1 MPFTCLFFSFWECA
15 SDDDQWMCS
24 RDSVLTASPIKGKT
38 ISIYG
43 APMWPRLFGNRPK
56 TSFYNNLLPFLKLY
70 TWWLLPFEETGR
82 EISLNETAHNRKC
95 FGAFLNIQVKWVMDT
110 LCIFVFMY
118 RVRQYR
124 YYKIFRF
131 GQLVSTLT
139 ITIAKSMYSH
149 YALFL
154 QSMGIQESNT
164 TGQLNNNSN
173 TLHEYFLYELRT
185 PNLTYVLSSYYYY
198 FFCICLVLS
207 ICFSLSTACAAVL
220 RYSLLL

>member
-1 MPFTCLFFSFWECA
+1 MKRHSDAFHLFIFPFWECA
-15 SDDDQWMCS
+15 SNDGQWMCS

-43 APMWPRLFGNRPK
+43 APMWPRLFGNRLK
-56 TSFYNNLLPFLKLY
+56 TLFCNNLPPFLKLY

-82 EISLNETAHNRKC
+82 EISLNETAHNREC
-95 FGAFLNIQVKWVMDT
+95 LGDFLNIQVKRVMDK
-110 LCIFVFMY
+110 LWIFVFMF

-131 GQLVSTLT
+131 GQSVSTLT

-154 QSMGIQESNT
+154 QSMGTQESDT
-164 TGQLNNNSN
+164 T
-173 TLHEYFLYELRT
+173 
-185 PNLTYVLSSYYYY
+185 
-198 FFCICLVLS
+198 
-207 ICFSLSTACAAVL
+207 
-220 RYSLLL
+220 

>member
-15 SDDDQWMCS
+15 SDDEQWMCS
-24 RDSVLTASPIKGKT
+24 RDSVLTASPIRGKT

-56 TSFYNNLLPFLKLY
+56 TLFYNNLLPFLKLY

-124 YYKIFRF
+124 YYKS
-131 GQLVSTLT
+131 LD
-139 ITIAKSMYSH
+139 
-149 YALFL
+149 
-154 QSMGIQESNT
+154 
-164 TGQLNNNSN
+164 GQLNTFCHRHHTCLSLLTYICNQNSISWETIYSRKTIFN
-173 TLHEYFLYELRT
+173 
-185 PNLTYVLSSYYYY
+185 NLTN
-198 FFCICLVLS
+198 
-207 ICFSLSTACAAVL
+207 TAFWKIKTE
-220 RYSLLL
+220 

>member
-15 SDDDQWMCS
+15 SNDDQWMCS
-24 RDSVLTASPIKGKT
+24 RDSVLTASPIRGKT

-56 TSFYNNLLPFLKLY
+56 TLFYNNLLPFLKLY

-82 EISLNETAHNRKC
+82 EISLNETAHNREY
-95 FGAFLNIQVKWVMDT
+95 FGAFLNIQVKQVMDR

-139 ITIAKSMYSH
+139 ITIAKSTYSH

-154 QSMGIQESNT
+154 QSMGMQESDT
-164 TGQLNNNSN
+164 TGQLNNRNALFYLFVEGVKHEFDNSWKLTMYSTKIFRN
-173 TLHEYFLYELRT
+173 TDLGGNEIL
-185 PNLTYVLSSYYYY
+185 LT
-198 FFCICLVLS
+198 IN
-207 ICFSLSTACAAVL
+207 
-220 RYSLLL
+220 